1 MATTWTAGKPQNVML
16 ATDLTSASDRAFD
29 RAVQLAAEWDAMLT
43 VCHVV
48 EASSLRPWGIEHRI
62 NIAETEVERL
72 LRGSENLL
80 KGRISR
86 HTILGDPAERVIE
99 HARAISSDFLIT
111 GPAHVKVIGDKLLG
125 STAARILRYA
135 RQPFLAV
142 RRRAEEPYRKVD
154 VAVDFSNASHD
165 AYLCARALFP
175 RAEFTLIHAYDVSP
189 DWSGRNANRSMDI
202 VEAEEDA
209 RVKRRAQQDL
219 EDLMTGADAAGF
231 KHESVLARGNPE
243 TVLVGYVD
251 EHWPDLVVTGTH
263 GATGAG
269 EATIG
274 SVTERFLHVLP
285 CDILAVRP
293 VV

>member
-1 MATTWTAGKPQNVML
+1 ML
-16 ATDLTSASDRAFD
+16 ATDLTAASDRAFD
-29 RAVQLAAEWDAMLT
+29 RAVQLAAEWAAALT

-72 LRGSENLL
+72 LRSSEGML
-80 KGRISR
+80 KRKISR
-86 HTILGDPAERVIE
+86 HIILGDPAERVTE
-99 HARAISSDFLIT
+99 HAQAIASDFLIT

-142 RRRAEEPYRKVD
+142 RRRAEDPYRKVA
-154 VAVDFSNASHD
+154 VAVDFSDASRD
-165 AYLCARALFP
+165 AYHCGRTLFP
-175 RAEFTLIHAYDVSP
+175 QAEFTLIHAYDMSP
-189 DWSGRNANRSMDI
+189 DWFGRNADRSMDI
-202 VEAEEDA
+202 VEAEEKA
-209 RVKRRAQQDL
+209 RVIRKAQQDL
-219 EDLMTGADAAGF
+219 ENLTTDVDTADLKYA
-231 KHESVLARGNPE
+231 SVLAQGTPE
-243 TVLVGYVD
+243 TVLGSYVD

-263 GATGAG
+263 GRTGVQ
-269 EATIG
+269 EAMIG